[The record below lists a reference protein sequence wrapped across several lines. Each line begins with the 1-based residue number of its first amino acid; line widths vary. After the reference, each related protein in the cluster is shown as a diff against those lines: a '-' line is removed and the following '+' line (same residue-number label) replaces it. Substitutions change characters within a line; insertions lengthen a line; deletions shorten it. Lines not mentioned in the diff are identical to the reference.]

1 MKKLIITFLIATVVI
16 GSTFAQSDSKDILI
30 NGGVSKSEYSFTLL
44 YDKEYLQDGSI
55 IGDTF
60 NINIISDTKPFIVQ
74 RTGGN
79 LNKDLGVSISIVA
92 SPFTGLFDGE
102 ANYNTGIIPKV
113 KAIEEGYS
121 YTSIEYD
128 NQNESGE
135 ISLLIKAGKNKDIE
149 DIAAFYFT
157 INGDETIPAGN
168 YQSTISITYTY
179 NQ

>member
-1 MKKLIITFLIATVVI
+1 MKKLVTIFLITPIVV
-16 GSTFAQSDSKDILI
+16 SSAFAQSDSKDILI
-30 NGGVSKSEYSFTLL
+30 NGEVSKSEYTFTLL
-44 YDKEYLQDGSI
+44 YDKEYLQEGSI

-60 NINIISDTKPFIVQ
+60 NINIVSDTKPFIVQ

-79 LNKDLGVSISIVA
+79 LNKDLSVSLSIAA

-102 ANYNTGIIPKV
+102 ENYNTGVIPKV
-113 KAIEEGYS
+113 KAIEEGYN
-121 YTSIEYD
+121 YTGIEYD

-135 ISLLIKAGKNKDIE
+135 ISLLIKAGENKDIE